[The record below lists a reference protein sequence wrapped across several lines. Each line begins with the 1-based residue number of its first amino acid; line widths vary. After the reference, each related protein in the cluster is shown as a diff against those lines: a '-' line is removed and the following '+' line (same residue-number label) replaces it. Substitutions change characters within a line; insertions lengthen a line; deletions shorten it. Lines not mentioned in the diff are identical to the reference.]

1 MKKTDNN
8 SISNHILR
16 DRTLDWTD
24 DDVTDLMEGML
35 KSALLDIA
43 DGRKSKVMKDEAIEW
58 LIRDDY
64 SSAFSACNCCKALG
78 YDIDLLRTEVNKHT
92 NGALNHD
99 VQT

>member
-1 MKKTDNN
+1 MKKTNNN
-8 SISNHILR
+8 SISHQDLQ
-16 DRTLDWTD
+16 DLTLWSD

-43 DGRKSKVMKDEAIEW
+43 DGRKSQVMKDEAIQW
-58 LIRDDY
+58 LMRDDY
-64 SSAFSACNCCKALG
+64 DSAFSACNCCKALG
-78 YDIDLLRTEVNKHT
+78 YDIDLLRMEVNKHT

>member
-8 SISNHILR
+8 STSNHILQ
-16 DRTLDWTD
+16 DLTLWSD
-24 DDVTDLMEGML
+24 DDVTDLMDGML

-43 DGRKSKVMKDEAIEW
+43 DGRKSQVMKDEAIEW
-58 LIRDDY
+58 LMRDDY

-92 NGALNHD
+92 DGALNHD